1 MKPEQ
6 HFSDEYLNAF
16 VDGELSQSER
26 ARAIEQISSDALL
39 KKQVCELHM
48 LKEMVKSS
56 YRHAEAAA
64 PKERRGRRWPYAR
77 QALAACCLL
86 IVGLVA
92 GWLGRDL
99 AVAEDPYFR
108 VASLKDVIADS
119 ERVVL
124 HVDTASAARF
134 ERALDRTE
142 ALLAEAKHEGRPIQL
157 HLAANSHG
165 LDLFRTSTSPFAAR
179 LHNLQAKYPNL
190 TLIGCGQTIKRLK
203 ERDQD
208 TALLP
213 DVQVVPAVL
222 DEVVNNLK
230 AGWTYIKV

>member
-16 VDGELSQSER
+16 VDGELSPAER
-26 ARAIEQISSDALL
+26 AQAIDRISGDALL

-56 YRHAEAAA
+56 YRQAESAT
-64 PKERRGRRWPYAR
+64 PEDRRGRRWPFVR
-77 QALAACCLL
+77 QALAACCLVL
-86 IVGLVA
+86 VGLVA

-99 AVAEDPYFR
+99 AVADDPYLR

-119 ERVVL
+119 SRVVL
-124 HVDTASAARF
+124 HVDTASAAHF
-134 ERALDRTE
+134 KRALDRTE
-142 ALLAEAKHEGRPIQL
+142 ALLAEARHEGRPIQL
-157 HLAANSHG
+157 HLAANSYG
-165 LDLFRTSTSPFAAR
+165 LDLFRTSTSPLAGR
-179 LHNLQAKYPNL
+179 LHDLQAKYPNL
-190 TLIGCGQTIKRLK
+190 TLIGCGQTMRRLK
-203 ERDQD
+203 ERNQD

-222 DEVVNNLK
+222 DEVVDNLR

>member
-1 MKPEQ
+1 MSPEQ
-6 HFSDEYLNAF
+6 NYSDEYLNAF
-16 VDGELSQSER
+16 VDGELSPAER
-26 ARAIEQISSDALL
+26 AQAIGRISGDAQL
-39 KKQVCELHM
+39 KKQVCELNL

-56 YRHAEAAA
+56 YRHAEGVNDAD
-64 PKERRGRRWPYAR
+64 RRVRRWPFGR
-77 QALAACCLL
+77 RALAACCL
-86 IVGLVA
+86 IMVGVVA
-92 GWLGRDL
+92 GWLWRGVS
-99 AVAEDPYFR
+99 AVNDPYLQ

-119 ERVVL
+119 GRVVL
-124 HVDTASAARF
+124 HVDTASAAHF
-134 ERALDRTE
+134 ARALDRTE

-157 HLAANSHG
+157 HLAANSYG
-165 LDLFRTSTSPFAAR
+165 LDLFRTSTSPFGGR
-179 LHNLQAKYPNL
+179 LHDMQARYPNL

-203 ERDQD
+203 ERHQD

>member
-16 VDGELSQSER
+16 VDSELSQTER
-26 ARAIEQISSDALL
+26 AHTIGLISGDELL

-56 YRHAEAAA
+56 YRHAEVAVPDA
-64 PKERRGRRWPYAR
+64 RHGRRWPYTR
-77 QALAACCLL
+77 QALAACCL
-86 IVGLVA
+86 IVAGLVA
-92 GWLGRDL
+92 GWLGRGLTEADNS
-99 AVAEDPYFR
+99 YFR

-119 ERVVL
+119 DRVVL
-124 HVDTASAARF
+124 HVDTASSARF

-142 ALLAEAKHEGRPIQL
+142 ALLAEAKLEGRPIQL
-157 HLAANSHG
+157 HLAANSLG

-179 LHNLQAKYPNL
+179 LHALQVKYPNL
-190 TLIGCGQTIKRLK
+190 TLIGCGQTIRRLQ
-203 ERDQD
+203 ERHQD
-208 TALLP
+208 AALLP

-222 DEVVNNLK
+222 DEVVDNLK
-230 AGWTYIKV
+230 SGWTYIKV